1 MALSYNVTMK
11 NLEIRL
17 LQLAVFLIPANMAYH
32 WYTNEAY
39 VNGHLI
45 DYLLP
50 KLYLSFIP
58 MLILNS
64 IFLYRFLRSRVN
76 VIQTSVIA
84 ALTIYLCITSLTS
97 PRPIAA
103 LWFLFQLV
111 SLGLFATYLLK
122 TYRLKDL
129 LKHLQIPLIA
139 GMTVQSI
146 TGLMQYIMQSS
157 LIGYIYLGEPNLSG
171 IASIAKD
178 SFSGAIKILPY
189 GTTAHPNVLAGYLAI
204 GVLLLIIASVNLPKR
219 KGILNLSIFTICL
232 TLPILLLTRSQAAL
246 ISMIIAI
253 SIGIYYQIKNNVR
266 ICRSTR
272 LVSFSTLVAIVIFG
286 GTYYHSINLSDS
298 DSVMHRYRLIQVG
311 IKTFQQ
317 DPVTGTGLNQSIVAG
332 TSHGL
337 ITNPAPFL
345 QPVHNIYMLWLI
357 ETGVVGVIL
366 LLILFKQAFLNPQNR
381 LFHITS
387 LPLLALLIIGLVD
400 HYPITLS
407 SGQLLLTVS
416 CVLALSKA

>member
-1 MALSYNVTMK
+1 
-11 NLEIRL
+11 
-17 LQLAVFLIPANMAYH
+17 
-32 WYTNEAY
+32 
-39 VNGHLI
+39 
-45 DYLLP
+45 
-50 KLYLSFIP
+50 
-58 MLILNS
+58 
-64 IFLYRFLRSRVN
+64 
-76 VIQTSVIA
+76 
-84 ALTIYLCITSLTS
+84 
-97 PRPIAA
+97 
-103 LWFLFQLV
+103 
-111 SLGLFATYLLK
+111 
-122 TYRLKDL
+122 
-129 LKHLQIPLIA
+129 
-139 GMTVQSI
+139 
-146 TGLMQYIMQSS
+146 
-157 LIGYIYLGEPNLSG
+157 
-171 IASIAKD
+171 
-178 SFSGAIKILPY
+178 
-189 GTTAHPNVLAGYLAI
+189 VLAGYLAI

-232 TLPILLLTRSQAAL
+232 SIPILLLTRSQAAL
-246 ISMIIAI
+246 LSIIIAI

-298 DSVMHRYRLIQVG
+298 DSVMHRYRLIKVG